1 MEAKNL
7 RIGNFIKDRGN
18 KVIRIDFME
27 YQESGYSTKFGQ
39 RIFLN
44 DKEVHPM
51 TEYTDYAIPIDIN
64 EEWLSKLGF
73 TRDDETDYR
82 WYILDKSIAYA
93 ADDNSIRI
101 ADSWEFGK
109 RKYVHELQNL
119 FFALTGNELSIENE
133 M

>member
-7 RIGNFIKDRGN
+7 RIGNFVKDRGN

-39 RIFLN
+39 RMFLGN
-44 DKEVHPM
+44 EEVHSM
-51 TEYTDYAIPIDIN
+51 TEYTDYAIPIEIT

-73 TRDDETDYR
+73 TRDNETDYR
-82 WYILDKSIAYA
+82 WYLLDKSIAYD
-93 ADDNSIRI
+93 ADDNFIRI
-101 ADSWEFGK
+101 AYSWEFGK

-119 FFALTGNELSIENE
+119 FFVLTGNELSIENE
-133 M
+133 

>member
-44 DKEVHPM
+44 DEEVHPM